1 MNNGDLLHKEKL
13 QTFPKAVNCVNYQ
26 LRYQQM
32 IQTDKLQ
39 PGFQIIVSLNETMK
53 HEWLDKSHK
62 KSVGSFYNFS
72 GVSKAIKQ
80 NG

>member
-1 MNNGDLLHKEKL
+1 MVICYTKKSFRH
-13 QTFPKAVNCVNYQ
+13 PKAVNCVNYL

-32 IQTDKLQ
+32 TQTDKPQ

-53 HEWLDKSHK
+53 HEWLVKSHK

-80 NG
+80 NR